1 VAGAGEQEDAVGAEA
16 AVIAWRKHLMT
27 AGSCPAAAKQA
38 LAVVV
43 LLYPLGMALAIDA
56 VASGP

>member
-1 VAGAGEQEDAVGAEA
+1 
-16 AVIAWRKHLMT
+16 MT